1 MVNFKFAIICV
12 VIFSLVIL
20 AVAVIAS
27 YVDSQVNNET
37 VSPVSVVLA
46 ETSYGNVTKIG
57 PYGNATSTVKV
68 AYIVGVHPWEQD
80 AHVAAVNAIKKMDK
94 SLKYCYY
101 IYQINVTGGMN
112 SDYETGRMDG
122 QLLAKQYVV
131 PDILENNYQLVMDI
145 HSNKGADDYYDVSWF
160 LYVPYSDNR
169 TEEIAN
175 ELQNEISGMTFY
187 DPPDPT
193 SPYYVTIPLI
203 KNGTPAII
211 YEAYEYDSPE
221 TRQELADKLLRA
233 IDSLNTINR

>member
-1 MVNFKFAIICV
+1 MAVSLMLFG
-12 VIFSLVIL
+12 LVII
-20 AVAVIAS
+20 AVSVIS
-27 YVDSQVNNET
+27 PFLYSTLTDILVNPE
-37 VSPVSVVLA
+37 SVVLA

-131 PDILENNYQLVMDI
+131 PDILENNYQLVVDI

>member
-1 MVNFKFAIICV
+1 MAVSLMLFG
-12 VIFSLVIL
+12 LVII
-20 AVAVIAS
+20 AVSVIS
-27 YVDSQVNNET
+27 PFLYSTLTDILVNPE
-37 VSPVSVVLA
+37 SVVLA

-122 QLLAKQYVV
+122 QVLAKQYVV
-131 PDILENNYQLVMDI
+131 PDILENNYQLVVDI
-145 HSNKGADDYYDVSWF
+145 HSNKGADDYYDVSRF